1 MNRTLESPKLKINP
15 CREQLFV
22 NKQIDQYEPVKSVHI
37 SDFKADPNQK
47 AKKKFPSIPQ
57 SHAEIRDSQAE
68 LSGFDL

>member
-1 MNRTLESPKLKINP
+1 
-15 CREQLFV
+15 
-22 NKQIDQYEPVKSVHI
+22 VHI